1 MRMLTCS
8 ESESLIVS
16 HLMEIPAFS
25 AISLSTGLSS
35 YPPDSAEMP
44 LMMLNSV
51 WSVLVLAT
59 PGSTWL
65 ALPLPP
71 QPARE
76 AASEAASA
84 AAPMRL
90 VRCFMG
96 ILLFVYDA
104 R

>member
-8 ESESLIVS
+8 ERESLIVS
-16 HLMEIPAFS
+16 QVMVMPAFS
-25 AISLSTGLSS
+25 AISLRTGLSS

-65 ALPLPP
+65 ALPPP
-71 QPARE
+71 QPA
-76 AASEAASA
+76 SEAVRPASA
-84 AAPMRL
+84 TSAPMRL
-90 VRCFMG
+90 TDVFMG
-96 ILLFVYDA
+96 SSFEN
-104 R
+104 